1 MTELWLLLSFLS
13 FVAWI
18 YLLIARGAYWLARDR
33 NEGPLPEPSR
43 WPAVT
48 AVVPARN
55 EVDVVSRTAKSLLAQ
70 DYPGDFRVILVDDQS
85 DDGTGEA
92 ARALFD
98 PRLEIL
104 SGSPR
109 PAGWTGKLWAVEQGV
124 ARAKANATSDYLW
137 LTDADIAHT
146 PNNLRMLVGRAER
159 SRLVLVS
166 EMAKLHCNSW
176 SERFLVPAFVYF
188 FAMLYPFA
196 WVNDRQHRVAAAAG
210 GSMLVHRATLEAAGG
225 IESIRHEIIDDC
237 ALARL
242 MKAHGPIWLGLT
254 QMSQSVRP
262 YAGIGEI
269 GQMISRSAYAQ
280 LSYSPWIL
288 AGTVGGM
295 FVLYAVPPL
304 AALDPSGPA
313 GLAGLLAWLAM
324 AISFQPMLRFYR
336 LSPLWGLALPA
347 IGIVYTAFTCDSAR
361 QHWRGRGG
369 MWKGRAQAMTNA

>member
-269 GQMISRSAYAQ
+269 GQMIS
-280 LSYSPWIL
+280 
-288 AGTVGGM
+288 
-295 FVLYAVPPL
+295 
-304 AALDPSGPA
+304 
-313 GLAGLLAWLAM
+313 
-324 AISFQPMLRFYR
+324 
-336 LSPLWGLALPA
+336 
-347 IGIVYTAFTCDSAR
+347 
-361 QHWRGRGG
+361 
-369 MWKGRAQAMTNA
+369 